1 MRREKQFQT
10 RTLAVTQGI
19 VLTKDIQALI
29 AVNGNFACDRIRT
42 RRGMRK
48 LINNLL
54 PFVPR
59 IVTLISGGGDE
70 FNASRRRN
78 HGFSNRPGNREFDVS
93 GRQGANGTT
102 PDA

>member
-1 MRREKQFQT
+1 MV
-10 RTLAVTQGI
+10 LSLGS

-42 RRGMRK
+42 PCDMRK

-54 PFVPR
+54 PFVLR
-59 IVTLISGGGDE
+59 IVTLTSGGGDE

-78 HGFSNRPGNREFDVS
+78 HGFSNRPGIREFDVS